1 MRRAAGI
8 ASVAWTAGAVS
19 PGAAGF
25 QPPGGGANSPRWALG
40 KAPLRGAAI
49 RLCLGTGDAR
59 QLRRMTTPSSA
70 TPVGVS
76 PVGPPARLA
85 SLDAYRGFVM
95 LLMMAEVLRLK
106 RVAQALPDSGVWSF
120 FALQQSHVEWVGC
133 SLHDLIQ
140 PSFSFLVG
148 VALPYSIASRRA
160 RGQSTGTMIGHA
172 VWRAAVLILLGVFL
186 RSTGR
191 TLTNWTFED
200 TLTQIGL
207 GYGFLFALGFRP
219 VREQW
224 AAFVLIVVGVWAAF
238 ALHPLPAAGF
248 DYAKVGVAQ
257 SWLETN
263 GLSGFAAHWQKNTNL
278 AAGFETWWLN
288 LFPREKPFLFHSGGY
303 ATLSFV
309 PTLATMI
316 LGLLA
321 GNVLRGERAP
331 REKLRWFVIA
341 GGSGLAVGALLGW
354 LGVCPVV
361 KRIWTPSWVLFSGGW
376 CCLLL
381 AGFYAGVDV
390 ARRGRWAFP
399 LIVIGANSIAAYLIA
414 HLFVDFIRKALTTH
428 LGAEIFRSLGAAY
441 EPLVLGGATL
451 AVMWALLYGMYRQ
464 RWFLKI

>member
-8 ASVAWTAGAVS
+8 ASVAWTAGAVWQ
-19 PGAAGF
+19 GAAGF

-49 RLCLGTGDAR
+49 RLCIGTGDAR

-120 FALQQSHVEWVGC
+120 FASQQSHVEWVGC

-160 RGQSTGTMIGHA
+160 RGQATGTMIGHA
-172 VWRAAVLILLGVFL
+172 VWRAAILILLGVFL

-278 AAGFETWWLN
+278 AAGFESWWLN

-331 REKLRWFVIA
+331 REKIRWFVVA
-341 GGSGLAVGALLGW
+341 GVSGLAAGALLGW

-428 LGAEIFRSLGAAY
+428 LGAEIFRSGGAAY